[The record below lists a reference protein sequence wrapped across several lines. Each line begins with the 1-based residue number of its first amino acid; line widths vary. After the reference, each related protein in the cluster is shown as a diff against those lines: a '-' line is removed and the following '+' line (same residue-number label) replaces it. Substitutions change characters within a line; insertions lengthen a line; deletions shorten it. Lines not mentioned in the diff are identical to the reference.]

1 MIDQSRVHSQT
12 FRLSFFVIFQK
23 LEFSVFKS
31 IVTSIFT
38 TLSSNVNAWICIAL
52 CQWTSLMHLGN
63 LIFKILVLFL
73 LYNYYDICHVLW
85 PCPVWWGLDEAVH
98 ESAAVSSQ
106 AIVPIHSFAADH
118 TGMAIHADHPAP
130 DAFDSSLQRP
140 VTLHTWLVWHSGNGV
155 GYINKVSNVEPG
167 QYWNWWP
174 FGESTIPVSSRPHR
188 PTQTGNPSVG
198 RCNEYLHGL
207 LSFLSK
213 KQQMLADSCLKP
225 KVSGHC

>member
-73 LYNYYDICHVLW
+73 LYNYYDICHVLYLVQ
-85 PCPVWWGLDEAVH
+85 CGEVL
-98 ESAAVSSQ
+98 
-106 AIVPIHSFAADH
+106 
-118 TGMAIHADHPAP
+118 TKLCTNL
-130 DAFDSSLQRP
+130 LQ
-140 VTLHTWLVWHSGNGV
+140 
-155 GYINKVSNVEPG
+155 
-167 QYWNWWP
+167 
-174 FGESTIPVSSRPHR
+174 SRHR
-188 PTQTGNPSVG
+188 QLFQFTRLLQTTQEWRSTQTIQLLMHSTHHCNGLSHYTHGSFGIVVTASVT
-198 RCNEYLHGL
+198 
-207 LSFLSK
+207 STK
-213 KQQMLADSCLKP
+213 
-225 KVSGHC
+225 